1 MRVLA
6 MLAAAR
12 PRIVATDALL
22 HAMYWDDPGGGAL
35 SAEKRLHLVILALR
49 RRLPPGAITNHYGVG
64 YALARGVDVR
74 GLLPVDAL
82 KGMPA

>member
-35 SAEKRLHLVILALR
+35 SADSCKGLVLGLKRS
-49 RRLPPGAITNHYGVG
+49 
-64 YALARGVDVR
+64 AR
-74 GLLPVDAL
+74 
-82 KGMPA
+82 

>member
-35 SAEKRLHLVILALR
+35 SAEKRLHLVIRALR

-74 GLLPVDAL
+74 DLLPAE
-82 KGMPA
+82 KGLPA